1 MEEILTNTDL
11 QVVVYNGQLDLIV
24 SSLSTL
30 RWVDR
35 LKWPGSS
42 KWKSASREP
51 LVIDGMVEGWVKNSG
66 KLHFYWINK
75 AGHMVI
81 GIVKFEFCMEG

>member
-1 MEEILTNTDL
+1 M

-24 SSLSTL
+24 SSFGTL

-42 KWKSASREP
+42 MWQSAKREPFIIDNIIEGYVKSA
-51 LVIDGMVEGWVKNSG
+51 GN
-66 KLHFYWINK
+66 LHFYWINR
-75 AGHMVI
+75 AGHMVSR
-81 GIVKFEFCMEG
+81 KF